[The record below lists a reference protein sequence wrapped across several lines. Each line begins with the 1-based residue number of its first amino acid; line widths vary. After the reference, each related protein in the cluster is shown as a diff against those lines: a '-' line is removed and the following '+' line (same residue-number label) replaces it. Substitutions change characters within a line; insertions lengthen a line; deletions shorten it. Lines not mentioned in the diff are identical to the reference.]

1 MQLLEVIASVAQ
13 SGQRTPVWEER
24 PLMVLFPYHRRMLDE
39 ATFRRVSDKA
49 LEDLKQSLIDA
60 EEEGGFETEEKNG
73 VLNVLFEDDSAK
85 FVFTPQTPVRQ
96 IWISARSTSFKL
108 EWSAEAVDF
117 ILPKTKETLK
127 ALTERLLQEHLG
139 NSAIRIH

>member
-1 MQLLEVIASVAQ
+1 MI
-13 SGQRTPVWEER
+13 
-24 PLMVLFPYHRRMLDE
+24 DE
-39 ATFRRVSDKA
+39 ATFRRVSDQA
-49 LEDLKQSLIDA
+49 LESLKQSLIDA

-108 EWSAEAVDF
+108 EWNEESSTFV
-117 ILPKTKETLK
+117 LPKTGE
-127 ALTERLLQEHLG
+127 ALRPLTQRLLQEHLG
-139 NSAIRIH
+139 DQAIELT